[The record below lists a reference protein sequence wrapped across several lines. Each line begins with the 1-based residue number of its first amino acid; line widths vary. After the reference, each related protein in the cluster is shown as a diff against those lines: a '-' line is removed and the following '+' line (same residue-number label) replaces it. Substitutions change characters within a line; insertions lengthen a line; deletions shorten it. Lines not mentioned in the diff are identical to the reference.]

1 MEIDTNVAGAID
13 KKDITQEIKELVKE
27 FKLGVSSKDEIIA
40 TQTQRINE
48 LEFSLYEVK
57 DMLMDIV
64 TGKGDEDVSKENTT
78 TVNFN

>member
-27 FKLGVSSKDEIIA
+27 FKLGVSAKDEIIA